1 MSVGELGERPL
12 IQRIRRSVA
21 RRAPGV
27 SVGIGD
33 DAAVL
38 TLTPGQCLLATTDL
52 LIEEVHFRRRSA
64 SPYEIGWK
72 AMAVN
77 LSDIAAM
84 GGIPRYALI
93 ALALPPELSVEEF
106 DELYR
111 GMTALAELHEVELVG
126 GDTCASPH
134 GLVLNLTLLGEAKT
148 PILRSGARPGDLL
161 AVTGS
166 LGLSAAGLALLE
178 KSPQGLSSDDRK
190 SALTTHLC
198 PTPRTREGQWL
209 QGRGVVHA
217 MIDLSDGLAT
227 DAGHIAT
234 ESKVG
239 VTVRV
244 DLLPIPPAVR
254 RIAEATGQDPVAL
267 AVTGG
272 EDYELLLTVTPDSLP
287 ELSRQLLN
295 ETGTPLTVIGEVTA
309 GEPTVKF
316 IDARGQAMNFGE
328 GFDHFSSSRSVPQ
341 P

>member
-1 MSVGELGERPL
+1 
-12 IQRIRRSVA
+12 
-21 RRAPGV
+21 
-27 SVGIGD
+27 VGIGD

-38 TLTPGQCLLATTDL
+38 TTSPGQCLLATTDL

-84 GGIPRYALI
+84 GGVPRYALI
-93 ALALPPELSVEEF
+93 ALALPPELSVEEV
-106 DELYR
+106 DDLYR
-111 GMTALAELHEVELVG
+111 GMTALAALHDVELVG

-134 GLVLNLTLLGEAKT
+134 GLVLSLTLLGEASA
-148 PILRSGARPGDLL
+148 PVLRSGARPGDLL
-161 AVTGS
+161 ALTGS

-178 KSPQGLSSDDRK
+178 QSPREVLPDDREL
-190 SALTTHLC
+190 ALTAHRR

-234 ESKVG
+234 ESGVS

-244 DLLPIPPAVR
+244 DLLPISPPVR
-254 RIAEATGQDPVAL
+254 RIAEATGHDPVAL

-272 EDYELLLTVTPDSLP
+272 EDYELLLTLAPDSSP
-287 ELSRQLLN
+287 EVGRHFLN
-295 ETGTPLTVIGEVTA
+295 ETGTPLTVIGEVLA
-309 GEPTVKF
+309 GDPVVKF
-316 IDARGQAMNFGE
+316 VDAHGQVLTFGE
-328 GFDHFSSSRSVPQ
+328 GFDHFSSPRSRSGLP
-341 P
+341 PSYSGPRAPNPEPRFLS